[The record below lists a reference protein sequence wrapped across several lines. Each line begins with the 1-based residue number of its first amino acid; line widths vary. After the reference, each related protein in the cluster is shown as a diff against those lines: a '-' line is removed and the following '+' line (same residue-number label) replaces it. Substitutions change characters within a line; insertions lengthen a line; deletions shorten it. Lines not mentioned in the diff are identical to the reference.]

1 MRKRE
6 SAATGQNFCLRVDEM
21 IQEMCEKFVDK
32 YFWEDADMH
41 VVWADIPG
49 IMAWPL
55 LVNDYYFSLEDVY
68 AALWYDMPLK
78 CVTDYQDYKDDVI
91 YNGAVDYNLKSFY
104 HLIYKTDASED
115 KSEKKENGYW
125 PMTDRPHQRPQ
136 WWISQWPTAIWPFV
150 WGYPY
155 SPDWYP
161 TTITLCSATRECRS
175 VKLPSTDDTNDVTA
189 KWNDENDGWKD
200 EEARRESE
208 VCCWRRGCER
218 TWSHCPTEWRQ
229 CSKLQ
234 QRNRRGVRWSNK

>member
-6 SAATGQNFCLRVDEM
+6 SAATWQNFCLRVDEM

-32 YFWEDADMH
+32 YFWEDAEMH
-41 VVWADIPG
+41 VTWADIPG

-125 PMTDRPHQRPQ
+125 PKITDRPHQRPQ

-150 WGYPY
+150 WDYPY

-161 TTITLCSATRECRS
+161 TTITLCSTRECRS
-175 VKLPSTDDTNDVTA
+175 VKLSSTDDTDDVTA

-200 EEARRESE
+200 EEAGRESK

-218 TWSHCPTEWRQ
+218 TWSHCSTEWGQ
-229 CSKLQ
+229 CGKLW
-234 QRNRRGVRWSNK
+234 QRSRRGIRWSNK